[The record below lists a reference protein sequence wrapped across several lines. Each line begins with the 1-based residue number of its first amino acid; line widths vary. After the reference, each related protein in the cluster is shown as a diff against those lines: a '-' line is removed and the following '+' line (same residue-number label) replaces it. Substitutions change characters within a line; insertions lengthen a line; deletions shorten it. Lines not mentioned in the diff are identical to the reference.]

1 MVWGREVTK
10 KQHILLAFAILA
22 IFSLL
27 LFVIFGENGLA
38 DLQLLQQERDS
49 LLQRN
54 AELARENLLL
64 SREIERLKNDP
75 KYLENIAR
83 QELGV
88 VGKDELI
95 FKLGKGQ
102 KDKN

>member
-1 MVWGREVTK
+1 MTK

-22 IFSLL
+22 LFSLL

-38 DLQLLQQERDS
+38 DLQLLKQERDS

-95 FKLGKGQ
+95 FKLGKEQ
-102 KDKN
+102 KGKN

>member
-1 MVWGREVTK
+1 VTT
-10 KQHILLAFAILA
+10 KQNILLAFVILA
-22 IFSLL
+22 LFSLL

-38 DLQLLQQERDS
+38 DLHLLKTEKDN

-54 AELARENLLL
+54 AELTRENLLL
-64 SREIERLKNDP
+64 SREIERMKNDP
-75 KYLENIAR
+75 KFLENVAR
-83 QELGV
+83 RELGV

-95 FKLGKGQ
+95 FKLSKEQ